1 MMDKLDC
8 VIAAIDA
15 ANARDP
21 EMTIDEGREIPAA
34 VAYGRRMTRALA
46 RMIPDAGEH
55 LRIAAR
61 GQHIER
67 WTVPRSTYP
76 EGKAGYYRWRNDLKD
91 IHAKRLAEIMAGCGY
106 GEEDRARVRAVVRKE
121 RPKQDADAQAV
132 EDIACIVF
140 LEHYLDAFMA
150 KTAVEKMPVILAK
163 TWNKM
168 SEKGH
173 EHALRLALPPE
184 VPKLLEQGLAELA
197 DARKA

>member
-1 MMDKLDC
+1 MDKFDR

-21 EMTIDEGREIPAA
+21 EMTTDEGREIPAA

-46 RMIPDAGEH
+46 RMIPDASEH

-91 IHAKRLAEIMAGCGY
+91 LHAKRLVEIMTACCY
-106 GEEDRARVRAVVRKE
+106 GEEDRARVRAVARKE
-121 RPKQDADAQAV
+121 RPKEDPDAQAL
-132 EDIACIVF
+132 EDVACVVF
-140 LEHYLDAFMA
+140 LEHYIDTFMA
-150 KTAVEKMPVILAK
+150 KTPIEKMPVILAK
-163 TWNKM
+163 TWHKM
-168 SEKGH
+168 SAKGH
-173 EHALRLALPPE
+173 EHALRLALPSE
-184 VPKLLEQGLAELA
+184 LPKLLEQGLAELA
-197 DARKA
+197 NARKG